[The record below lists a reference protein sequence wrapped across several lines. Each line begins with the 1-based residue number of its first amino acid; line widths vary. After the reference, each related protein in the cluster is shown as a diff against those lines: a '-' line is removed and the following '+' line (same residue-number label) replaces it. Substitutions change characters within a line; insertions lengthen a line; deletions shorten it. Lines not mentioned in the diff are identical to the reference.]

1 MVRVGMRYPRITGSS
16 FTFQLLLYRRCPMVA
31 ATGVVIAIGVMMV
44 IKVYYTQHKGRGW
57 KKRKTKARTELNMR
71 AVRNEAHK

>member
-16 FTFQLLLYRRCPMVA
+16 FTFQLLLYRRRPMVA

-44 IKVYYTQHKGRGW
+44 VKVYYTQNKGRGW
-57 KKRKTKARTELNMR
+57 KKRKNKSTHRVKYASRT
-71 AVRNEAHK
+71 

>member
-1 MVRVGMRYPRITGSS
+1 MRYPRITGSS
-16 FTFQLLLYRRCPMVA
+16 FTFQLLLYRRRPMVA

-44 IKVYYTQHKGRGW
+44 VKVYYTQNKGRGW